1 FELACLPQKF
11 YRFMRLHVVSY
22 ALPAL
27 IAIGQSIHRHRPSR
41 NPITR
46 FLRNRSIDRSLT
58 VLENIQPSSGGFLE
72 AIPLPSF
79 VTLSLAS
86 IGLSDHGVTRRA
98 ADFIVR
104 SVRPDGSWAI
114 DSNLSVWVTT
124 QSVNGLAAART
135 LSKLDLLPDLQGWLT
150 QNQFQVHHPYTG

>member
-1 FELACLPQKF
+1 NGYLSRFGESPAALAAAIKARYGKDRTFAVPILTTMALAGLMDWREVAPLPFELACLPQKF

-41 NPITR
+41 NPLTR
-46 FLRNRSIDRSLT
+46 FLRNRAIDKSLA

-72 AIPLPSF
+72 AIPLTSF

-86 IGLSDHGVTRRA
+86 IGLSEHVVATRA
-98 ADFIVR
+98 ADFI
-104 SVRPDGSWAI
+104 
-114 DSNLSVWVTT
+114 
-124 QSVNGLAAART
+124 
-135 LSKLDLLPDLQGWLT
+135 
-150 QNQFQVHHPYTG
+150 